1 MKKALLLVLDLD
13 FSDNQQYYNSLF
25 QMFVFS
31 RIQLDWTQVDIVRQL
46 TASLLCDIKIITYCV
61 QKLGK

>member
-13 FSDNQQYYNSLF
+13 FSDIQKYSNSLF

-31 RIQLDWTQVDIVRQL
+31 RIQLD
-46 TASLLCDIKIITYCV
+46 
-61 QKLGK
+61 